1 MSVPITDPALLAH
14 VQRRL
19 DVLGAI
25 RRLLIDRLRVQRE
38 PEEID
43 PDTPLFGTGL
53 GLDSIDAVE
62 LIVHLE
68 GDFGV
73 RLPNDI
79 TGRAEM
85 RTVNSL
91 VDLVLTVGD
100 RKEEHDAR

>member
-1 MSVPITDPALLAH
+1 MTALRDSTIEAH
-14 VQRRL
+14 VEERL
-19 DVLGAI
+19 EILGKV
-25 RRLLIDRLRVQRE
+25 RRLLIDRLRVPRE
-38 PEEID
+38 ADEID

-68 GDFGV
+68 SEFGV

-91 VDLVLTVGD
+91 IDLAVS
-100 RKEEHDAR
+100 ARRVRGG